1 MKLDYNQLS
10 EGHSKT
16 IIFHGSHVLV
26 PCSYFFQ
33 QLSSNFF
40 VTQTAENSGIMHRL
54 DFRRSLVFGLPPP
67 QEVGSRGGA
76 RAHIPEQRRE
86 IEPNLSTA

>member
-1 MKLDYNQLS
+1 M
-10 EGHSKT
+10 
-16 IIFHGSHVLV
+16 LV
-26 PCSYFFQ
+26 PCSHFFQ

-54 DFRRSLVFGLPPP
+54 DFADLSCSVFPPP
-67 QEVGSRGGA
+67 REEVGSRGGA

>member
-33 QLSSNFF
+33 QFPQIFLSRK
-40 VTQTAENSGIMHRL
+40 QPKIAELCIGSISADL
-54 DFRRSLVFGLPPP
+54 SCSVFPPP
-67 QEVGSRGGA
+67 REEVGSRGGA
-76 RAHIPEQRRE
+76 RAHIPE

>member
-1 MKLDYNQLS
+1 MVVMCWYLVHTFFNSFLQIFLS
-10 EGHSKT
+10 RKQPKIAELC
-16 IIFHGSHVLV
+16 IGSISADLS
-26 PCSYFFQ
+26 CS
-33 QLSSNFF
+33 
-40 VTQTAENSGIMHRL
+40 
-54 DFRRSLVFGLPPP
+54 VFPPP